1 MGLSASQAR
10 LLSITSRLS
19 DNELRSQSITN
30 AKSAL
35 STKTSQAS
43 QEYLNSLNETKMLF
57 STYDESGNKVQ
68 TKLTGAALSQYAP
81 LKNQYTLVNSDG
93 QALVSELDA
102 TNYKDSANI
111 SEFLEK
117 YGFSNVFEEKVSLV
131 TNQGKYAK
139 ANEEYQKEYN
149 DWLSKQPKVTDYT
162 KTEEVPSTNNEIYN
176 AVINS
181 GGCLSGAIS
190 GSCCYM
196 HVLSDLIGPGP
207 VTTSDG
213 HHYMIYEGSCAED
226 GQYWCWNTAD
236 HGRDKFDPITEK
248 LKKGHCSGDVIEGGT
263 QRESTSYGTVTV
275 GGPPSDKNM
284 TLWQRCVDLLWEVH
298 EEYAIGSPTGGSAT
312 PESLAKFF
320 YFVEHDLKQAEKET
334 VSVTNW
340 DKYNE
345 AVEDWKKTEP
355 DKPDEKDF
363 KEEVASL
370 DQTQKSDEG
379 QWYINLWH
387 RMNGASNY
395 KVTINGVDNGTHD
408 PKSDGVISG
417 DNIKSPTNGLT
428 ENGKVLW
435 TVLEDGLMNSDEW
448 LNYALKNRVVTME
461 RVNYTEPTED
471 GTGIKEYTWTPI
483 IYSNA
488 LDISEE
494 ENEKAITEAEV
505 KYKQAL
511 SDIES
516 KDKQYDNIIRR
527 LDTEH
532 NALQTEYESVKSV
545 ITKNLERTLKMYS

>member
-102 TNYKDSANI
+102 TNYKESANI

-117 YGFSNVFEEKVSLV
+117 YGFSNVFEEKVSMV

-149 DWLSKQPKVTDYT
+149 DWLSKKPKVTDYT

-263 QRESTSYGTVTV
+263 QQETTSYGTVTV
-275 GGPPSDKNM
+275 GGPASDKNM
-284 TLWQRCVDLLWEVH
+284 TLWQRCVDLL
-298 EEYAIGSPTGGSAT
+298 
-312 PESLAKFF
+312 
-320 YFVEHDLKQAEKET
+320 
-334 VSVTNW
+334 
-340 DKYNE
+340 
-345 AVEDWKKTEP
+345 
-355 DKPDEKDF
+355 
-363 KEEVASL
+363 
-370 DQTQKSDEG
+370 
-379 QWYINLWH
+379 
-387 RMNGASNY
+387 
-395 KVTINGVDNGTHD
+395 
-408 PKSDGVISG
+408 
-417 DNIKSPTNGLT
+417 
-428 ENGKVLW
+428 
-435 TVLEDGLMNSDEW
+435 
-448 LNYALKNRVVTME
+448 
-461 RVNYTEPTED
+461 
-471 GTGIKEYTWTPI
+471 
-483 IYSNA
+483 
-488 LDISEE
+488 
-494 ENEKAITEAEV
+494 
-505 KYKQAL
+505 
-511 SDIES
+511 
-516 KDKQYDNIIRR
+516 
-527 LDTEH
+527 
-532 NALQTEYESVKSV
+532 
-545 ITKNLERTLKMYS
+545 